1 MLKIKR
7 FKGDIDIILDPHFP
21 ATRHSPV
28 QVVEE
33 AEEVERQLDP
43 ALPLAGVE
51 RVRVH
56 DGGGVIQPRPRHHR
70 PPHVPANRDN
80 SLTFYNSP

>member
-1 MLKIKR
+1 MLKIGH
-7 FKGDIDIILDPHFP
+7 FKGDIMLGSSFSRP
-21 ATRHSPV
+21 AHSPV

-56 DGGGVIQPRPRHHR
+56 DGGGVIQPRP
-70 PPHVPANRDN
+70 
-80 SLTFYNSP
+80 